1 MLSNS
6 FGKLQKKMTIIHALI
21 SFALII
27 LVVAASF
34 ALIWWEILAHEKS
47 ELIGKIYHEGE
58 EWIASKEPPCNAT
71 SINNQSM
78 LAYFVEADGKTVILD
93 QMGHSPVR
101 DALWR
106 KRDVWPRDNEGTML
120 IRCHDANGKHLRYLV
135 GLVTVKDGDKTVG
148 KLYMFK
154 NMHFYYYAAKR
165 TLFKLLWGALG
176 MLVIAFGISYWLAG
190 KNIEP
195 IKKMYSRLQQ
205 FTADAS
211 HEMRTPLAVTRLAV
225 ESIRADEDSK
235 LSENSNDALGMI
247 DNENRRMTNLT
258 DSLMSLARDD
268 SGTFVMDMG
277 KINISDLCQKVA
289 NNLSLVAFDRNI
301 DLKTQID
308 SDLVV
313 NGNENALEHLLV
325 ILLDNSFKY
334 SDQDTTVILKAYS
347 NKSHVILDVMDEGEG
362 IKDEDKERIFDRFY
376 RVDKARSRQLGGL
389 GLGLSLALTIV
400 NAHKGTIKVLDN
412 NPKGTIMRVI
422 LK

>member
-1 MLSNS
+1 MWNKS

-27 LVVAASF
+27 LVVASSF
-34 ALIWWEILAHEKS
+34 MLIWWEILAHEKS

-120 IRCHDANGKHLRYLV
+120 IRCHDANGRHLRYLV
-135 GLVTVKDGDKTVG
+135 GLVTVKDGDRIVG

-195 IKKMYSRLQQ
+195 IKKMYGRLEQ

-225 ESIRADEDSK
+225 DSIRCDEDSK
-235 LSENSNDALGMI
+235 LSVFSCDALDMI
-247 DNENRRMTNLT
+247 DSENKMMTKLT
-258 DSLMSLARDD
+258 ENLMSLARND
-268 SGTFVMDMG
+268 SGNLDLDMS
-277 KINISDLCQKVA
+277 KVNISDLCRTVA
-289 NNLSLVAFDRNI
+289 NKLSLVAEEKNI
-301 DLKTQID
+301 QIRTD
-308 SDLVV
+308 ISSGLTSFC
-313 NGNENALEHLLV
+313 NTNAIEHLLV

-334 SDQDTTVILKAYS
+334 SEGGTTVTLKAY
-347 NKSHVILDVMDEGEG
+347 NQKSHIIIDVVDEGEG
-362 IKDEDKERIFDRFY
+362 ISQEDKEKVFDRFY
-376 RVDKARSRQLGGL
+376 RVDKVRSRAQGGL
-389 GLGLSLALTIV
+389 GLGLSLARAIV
-400 NAHKGTIKVLDN
+400 NAHNGEIEVLDN
-412 NPKGTIMRVI
+412 IPKGTIMRVK
-422 LK
+422 L